1 MRERGGDRLAD
12 AAARPGP
19 ARDLAGHAARGRSGR
34 AGCVRPARFSR
45 SQTYTFRIVGAL
57 RVAGLVEPIS
67 HFSDAVVA
75 GKTLYVS
82 GLVAT
87 DERGEVVG
95 QGDVVEQTRQIFR
108 NLRRVLDAAG
118 AAPSDVAKV
127 TSFMRDVAQRPLS
140 NPFRQ
145 AFC

>member
-1 MRERGGDRLAD
+1 M
-12 AAARPGP
+12 
-19 ARDLAGHAARGRSGR
+19 
-34 AGCVRPARFSR
+34 VR
-45 SQTYTFRIVGAL
+45 TL

-87 DERGEVVG
+87 NERGEIVG
-95 QGDVVEQTRQIFR
+95 KGDVVEQTRQIFR
-108 NLRRVLDAAG
+108 NLRRILDAAG

-127 TSFMRDVAQRPLS
+127 TIFMRDVAQRPLI
-140 NPFRQ
+140 NPVRQ
-145 AFC
+145 EFFGEHRPASTLVEVSRLVRDELLLEIEAIAQLPD